1 MTLFPAHPVTNVSVR
16 AGKALPMVKFK
27 VILLFCILGQIADA
41 SAVTRKV
48 KFLYR
53 PDPSVPAS
61 NAFVPVSYVPCGDSL
76 TCRSNEYGVSLGSLQ
91 AAPVRAG
98 EASRMTPMFRTTTQ
112 WRQVVLTN
120 NSTGG
125 TLLAS
130 LRVVALSGRFNFKP
144 RLSEIVPEAGNIG
157 VAYTTLFGGTD
168 TLYGGWIQPPAPC
181 MAWQPRV
188 SGNDNWILFGIR
200 TADTPCMR
208 PVTKDIAS
216 LEISNTRVIYEI
228 LLPRPQLAQAGV
240 YTGLER
246 YTVGP
251 GMDIDFGDTML
262 PTDPELAI
270 NLELEV
276 DPIFKVEFP
285 GGSNLLSLEPEGG
298 WLNWLNRGR
307 KPTRLWREQ
316 AFNFATSVPFKVS
329 MQCEH
334 TSGDHCAIAASDGHQ
349 VPVEIRMT
357 LPAGMQDTTG
367 RPVRNYLLSRHDSPQ
382 FNPALIILGP
392 QGKLHF
398 EVPRA
403 DMEAMLDHAGKAY
416 NGSVTIIWDPQI

>member
-1 MTLFPAHPVTNVSVR
+1 MMLLNGIRPSTYSSKRCRPLPGIAGLFKPLCVLLMLLAGMEAAAQTRYHR
-16 AGKALPMVKFK
+16 A
-27 VILLFCILGQIADA
+27 
-41 SAVTRKV
+41 
-48 KFLYR
+48 LYR
-53 PDPSVPAS
+53 PDPTSPAS
-61 NAFVPVSYVPCGDSL
+61 NAFVVRNQLGCGILAPC
-76 TCRSNEYGVSLGSLQ
+76 RENEYGFPIPETIPS
-91 AAPVRAG
+91 PITAG
-98 EASRMTPMFRTTTQ
+98 PASRNTLMFRTSTE
-112 WRQVVLTN
+112 WRKVALTH
-120 NSTGG
+120 NSTGH
-125 TLLAS
+125 TLQADIRLVGVSGHINFTPS
-130 LRVVALSGRFNFKP
+130 LTQL
-144 RLSEIVPEAGNIG
+144 VPEANGDFWH
-157 VAYTTLFGGTD
+157 AYG
-168 TLYGGWIQPPAPC
+168 
-181 MAWQPRV
+181 
-188 SGNDNWILFGIR
+188 ILFGREGAWSWPPSPCVSRRPGFANGGDSQQSFTIY
-200 TADTPCMR
+200 TSSTPCML
-208 PVTKDIAS
+208 PVTRDIARLNLAS
-216 LEISNTRVIYEI
+216 VTLISEIK
-228 LLPRPQLAQAGV
+228 LPRPQLFRAGIYNGV
-240 YTGLER
+240 SAYTI
-246 YTVGP
+246 GP
-251 GMDIDFGDTML
+251 GMDVDYGDEVI
-262 PTDPELAI
+262 PVDPELLI
-270 NLELEV
+270 NFRLEIE
-276 DPIFKVEFP
+276 PIFKVEFP

-357 LPAGMQDTTG
+357 LPAGMQDTAG